1 MKRLNCEKEFL
12 HYTLAKE
19 RIVKNWELENNKDRD
34 QIVGTVIGD
43 QVSQTRKKNKEED
56 ERKVRDSTRSLNGLL
71 ALKKMK
77 WSQRSDGGNV
87 CWGKHTG
94 RQDS

>member
-56 ERKVRDSTRSLNGLL
+56 E
-71 ALKKMK
+71 
-77 WSQRSDGGNV
+77 
-87 CWGKHTG
+87 
-94 RQDS
+94 